1 MTDTAALKPDATS
14 NPWPRR
20 IGFGLLWLG
29 FSLYAFLGS
38 PPDNPDT
45 FELIKRLSSMD
56 IAGVNPLIVYLFNIM
71 GVLPLL
77 YSAVLYADG
86 RGQKIPAWPFAV
98 GSFFLGAFAL
108 LPYFILRQPN
118 PRFIG
123 PKNWWIK
130 IWDARITGILI
141 AVAAITLLYLGLSQ
155 GDWSDFVQQWHTDR
169 FIHVMS
175 LDFCMLS
182 LVFPGLIKDDMARRG
197 MDDRDWW
204 RFALPLWGA
213 LAYLIVRPRIV
224 ASAGVESA
232 GVAARG

>member
-1 MTDTAALKPDATS
+1 MTDTAALKPDS
-14 NPWPRR
+14 MFNPWPRR

-29 FSLYAFLGS
+29 FGLYAFLLA
-38 PPDNPDT
+38 PPDKPDT
-45 FELIKRLSSMD
+45 FELIKRLSSQD

-118 PRFIG
+118 PQFGGR
-123 PKNWWIK
+123 KNWWIK
-130 IWDARITGILI
+130 LWDSRITGILI
-141 AVAAITLLYLGLSQ
+141 AIAAITLLYLGLSQ
-155 GDWSDFVQQWHTDR
+155 GDWANFVYQWQHDR

-182 LVFPGLIKDDMARRG
+182 IVFPGLIKDDMARRG
-197 MDDRDWW
+197 MNDRDWW
-204 RFALPLWGA
+204 QFALPLWGP
-213 LAYLIVRPRIV
+213 LAYLIVRPRIIESDGAR
-224 ASAGVESA
+224 AS
-232 GVAARG
+232 RG